1 MKKTIPVDCTESM
14 RAVSDALFVL
24 GGKWRMLIMISIN
37 AGNKRFTEIQ
47 KSISG
52 INPKV
57 LSDELKTLEENQ
69 LIARAVIDD
78 YPVRIEYSLT
88 KYAKSLDEPIGA
100 LARWGKKHR
109 KKIMSGERRE
119 PSYIKKT

>member
-1 MKKTIPVDCTESM
+1 MKTTIPIDCAESM

-24 GGKWRMLIMISIN
+24 GGKWRLLIMISIN

-57 LSDELKTLEENQ
+57 LSDELKTLEENK
-69 LIARAVIDD
+69 LIARNVIND
-78 YPVRIEYSLT
+78 YPVRIEYTLT

-100 LARWGKKHR
+100 LARWGNNHR
-109 KKIMSGERRE
+109 KKIMRE
-119 PSYIKKT
+119 